1 MRRYVFILIIFMMS
15 VMLEDSLRTAH
26 AEEQRIEVILDGE
39 RMTFPTDPVLIDGSV
54 FVPMRTLFENLGYR
68 VKWFL
73 NKQYISAEKQG
84 KTLDMEID
92 WPYASVDNEQIIP
105 LSLPPRLIDG
115 SAYVPLRF
123 VGEVSG
129 MRVRWDTASKTVFIQ
144 DATDEILGETLTDA
158 LKPDSYEEQG
168 VLPYRNLTMDFDKQR
183 RLITFT
189 IELNDGRLK
198 SGSSA
203 GASHPF
209 AQYISLAEKRL
220 PETAMSLHR
229 KVSKWAKEVHI
240 RVVYENHLLQQ
251 YPVPN
256 PSAMNEPDPGFVVEA
271 NGAGHIELK
280 YFNEEGR
287 WLSLSPPAGMDLS
300 EESKIAST
308 VATHLKAIREGDAG
322 LYLNTISDTSD
333 QKAAKV
339 NADYLQAHPIDVTPE
354 KMAFL
359 HMTDRMAI
367 VTVSEQYRIGS
378 KLRKHELY
386 YVLVRTTEGDWKM
399 EGNDFS
405 RLDPY
410 WDGAISKD
418 GYELE
423 PFTDKD
429 KSEVRKLLEAR
440 LSAMNAEDMKA
451 YEATNDPASLNSNRI
466 PMAEQFKETELEYQ
480 LFPEDLTFIGT
491 NIAPIN
497 ILASTDTVRLY
508 YVVGHVLYKTKPSDT
523 SYFRSQHRFVLYG
536 LSKKDGR
543 FYVWETLGLGV
554 HYASMYSLESMARL
568 LDPNYNPL
576 KGHELKQ

>member
-1 MRRYVFILIIFMMS
+1 MRRYIFILIIFLMS

-39 RMTFPTDPVLIDGSV
+39 RITFPTDPVLIDGSV

-68 VKWFL
+68 VEWFP
-73 NKQYISAEKQG
+73 KMQFISAEKQG
-84 KTLDMEID
+84 KTLDMGID
-92 WPYASVDNEQIIP
+92 LPYASLDNQQIIP

-129 MRVRWDTASKTVFIQ
+129 MRVKWDAASKTVFIQ
-144 DATDEILGETLTDA
+144 DITDETLGEALTDM

-168 VLPYRNLTMDFDKQR
+168 VLPYHNLTMDFDKQKR
-183 RLITFT
+183 SITFT

-203 GASHPF
+203 GVSHPF

-220 PETAMSLHR
+220 PDTAMSLYR

-240 RVVYENHLLQQ
+240 RVVYENRLLQQ

-256 PSAMNEPDPGFVVEA
+256 PNEMNEPDPGFVVEA
-271 NGAGHIELK
+271 NGAGQIELK
-280 YFNEEGR
+280 YFEEGR

-308 VATHLKAIREGDAG
+308 VAAHLKAIREGDAS

-333 QKAAKV
+333 QKAAKA

-354 KMAFL
+354 KMTFL

-378 KLRKHELY
+378 QLRKREPY
-386 YVLVRTTEGDWKM
+386 YVLVRTTDGDWKR

-405 RLDPY
+405 QLDPY
-410 WDGAISKD
+410 WDGEISKD

-429 KSEVRKLLEAR
+429 KSEVCKLLEAR

-451 YEATNDPASLNSNRI
+451 FEATYDPASLNSRRI
-466 PMAEQFKETELEYQ
+466 EMAERFKKSELEYQ
-480 LFPEDLTFIGT
+480 LFPEDFTFIGT
-491 NIAPIN
+491 KTDLID
-497 ILASTDTVRLY
+497 ILSSTDTVRLY
-508 YVVGHVLYKTKPSDT
+508 YVVGHVLYKKKPSDN
-523 SYFRSQHRFVLYG
+523 SYFRSQHRFVLYA

-543 FYVWETLGLGV
+543 YFVWETSELGV
-554 HYASMYSLESMARL
+554 RYASMYSLESAARL

-576 KGHELKQ
+576 KGHELKR

>member
-1 MRRYVFILIIFMMS
+1 MMS

-39 RMTFPTDPVLIDGSV
+39 RMTFPADPVLIDGSV
-54 FVPMRTLFENLGYR
+54 FVPMRTLFENLGYS
-68 VKWFL
+68 VEWFPE
-73 NKQYISAEKQG
+73 KQVISAEKQG
-84 KTLDMEID
+84 KTLSMGID
-92 WPYASVDNEQIIP
+92 WPYASLDNKQMIP

-115 SAYVPLRF
+115 DTYVPLRF

-129 MRVRWDTASKTVFIQ
+129 KHVKWDAASKTVFIQ
-144 DATDEILGETLTDA
+144 NITDETLGEALSDM
-158 LKPDSYEEQG
+158 LKPDWYEEQG
-168 VLPYRNLTMDFDKQR
+168 VLPYRSLTMDFDKQR

-203 GASHPF
+203 GVSHPF

-220 PETAMSLHR
+220 PKTAMSLHR

-251 YPVPN
+251 YSVPN
-256 PSAMNEPDPGFVVEA
+256 PNEVNEPDPGFVVEA
-271 NGAGHIELK
+271 NGAGQIELK

-333 QKAAKV
+333 QKAAKA

-405 RLDPY
+405 QLDPY

-440 LSAMNAEDMKA
+440 LSAMDAKDMKA
-451 YEATNDPASLNSNRI
+451 FEATYDPASLNSRRI
-466 PMAEQFKETELEYQ
+466 EMTEQFKKADLEYQ
-480 LFPEDLTFIGT
+480 LFPEDFTFLGT
-491 NIAPIN
+491 NTVPIN
-497 ILASTDTVRLY
+497 LLASTDTIRVY
-508 YVVGHVLYKTKPSDT
+508 YVVGHVLHKKKPSDT
-523 SYFRSQHRFVLYG
+523 SYFRNQHRFVLYT

-554 HYASMYSLESMARL
+554 RYASMYSLESMARL

-576 KGHELKQ
+576 KGHEIK